1 MKRILGYISPR
12 RRLLTIVGAG
22 VILITL
28 IVLLTALILNGVS
41 AVATILTPP
50 PTATPLPSPT
60 PSPLP
65 TPSPTASPTPVPFV
79 NGAAEY
85 LVEADS
91 DRALYSANIHA
102 RLQMGS
108 TTKIMTAVVALEN
121 GNPAEVVPIVQSE
134 LDEVPPGVSTAQ
146 LVANDRM
153 YLSDLL
159 YALLLPS
166 GCDAA
171 IVIAHAVGGTTA
183 NFVAM
188 MNHEAQ
194 QLGLQDTHYT
204 SPYGALPDA
213 NQYTSVTDL
222 VTLGRYAMA
231 IPLFAHIVGQTF
243 YELKATINH
252 HDYPWYNTNNL
263 LDTYPGAD
271 GIKTGN
277 TSVAGYCLVFSAT
290 RNGRRLIGAELGA
303 PDFPTLY
310 SDATNLLNLG
320 FSPGG

>member
-1 MKRILGYISPR
+1 
-12 RRLLTIVGAG
+12 V
-22 VILITL
+22 
-28 IVLLTALILNGVS
+28 
-41 AVATILTPP
+41 
-50 PTATPLPSPT
+50 
-60 PSPLP
+60 
-65 TPSPTASPTPVPFV
+65 
-79 NGAAEY
+79 AEY
-85 LVEADS
+85 LVDADS
-91 DRALYSANIHA
+91 DRALYSTNIHA

-108 TTKIMTAVVALEN
+108 TAKIMTAVVALEN
-121 GNPAEVVPIVQSE
+121 GNASAVVPITQSE

-146 LVANDRM
+146 LVASDRM

-171 IVIAHAVGGTTA
+171 IVVAHEVGGTTA

-188 MNHEAQ
+188 MNNEAQ
-194 QLGLQDTHYT
+194 QLGLHDTHYT

-213 NQYTSVTDL
+213 NQYTSVADL
-222 VTLGRYAMA
+222 VTLGRYAMML
-231 IPLFAHIVGQTF
+231 PLFAHIVAQTY

-263 LDTYPGAD
+263 LSTYAGAD

-277 TSVAGYCLVFSAT
+277 TSAAGYCLVFSAT
-290 RNGRRLIGAELGA
+290 RNGHRLLGAELGA

-320 FSPGG
+320 FSQLGVL